1 MVVSLARLARLRV
14 PLGFLFGAMVLWFA
28 RPTPLSLACGAAI
41 AIAGE
46 ALRVWA
52 AGHLEKGR
60 EVTSSGPYRF
70 IRHPLYGGS
79 TLMGIGLAVASAS
92 LVVAILVGAY
102 LLTFITAAVRTEEM
116 CLKSRFGEAY
126 ERYISGEVGSR
137 RFSLTRAI
145 ANREYR
151 AVIGLTIVLTWLA
164 WRARQ
169 LA

>member
-1 MVVSLARLARLRV
+1 MSLSRMARLRV
-14 PLGFLFGAMVLWFA
+14 PLGFLFGAVVLWFA
-28 RPTPLSLACGAAI
+28 RPTPRSVAWGAVI

-70 IRHPLYGGS
+70 VRHPLYAGS

-92 LVVAILVGAY
+92 LIVAALVGVY
-102 LLTFITAAVRTEEM
+102 LFTFITAAVRTEEAF
-116 CLKSRFGEAY
+116 LRSRFGEAY
-126 ERYISGEVGSR
+126 DRYASGEVASR
-137 RFSLTRAI
+137 RFSLTRAV

-151 AVIGLTIVLTWLA
+151 AVIGLAIAIAWLTWRSGLLA
-164 WRARQ
+164 
-169 LA
+169 

>member
-1 MVVSLARLARLRV
+1 VSLTRIARLRV
-14 PLGFLFGAMVLWFA
+14 PLGFLFGAVVVWFA
-28 RPTPLSLACGAAI
+28 QPTPRSVAWGAAI
-41 AIAGE
+41 AVAGE

-70 IRHPLYGGS
+70 IRHPLYAGS

-92 LVVAILVGAY
+92 MIVAALVGVY
-102 LLTFITAAVRTEEM
+102 LLTFITAAVRMEEAF
-116 CLKSRFGEAY
+116 LRSRFGDAY
-126 ERYISGEVGSR
+126 DRYASGQVGSR

-151 AVIGLTIVLTWLA
+151 AVVGLTAVLTFLTWRSWLG
-164 WRARQ
+164 
-169 LA
+169 